1 MESTSVPGN
10 YICDMPVFLFP
21 KTSNFSYGVGVTA
34 TIFWYYLSSVSYGI
48 SQNNATTS
56 GGIVGGTAGIFAL
69 IMLFQIGGIY
79 LQVAYGKCK
88 VTPMGFFLSWFIG
101 SLIGVLAFLL
111 IMLMDKTRLPY
122 ISSPVE
128 SFTSQMFL
136 GGGIGKPMPSSMVKT
151 DSSDAPQ
158 VSEKSTKPNDS
169 DEFVCD
175 LYKNGQL
182 ITSTISE

>member
-34 TIFWYYLSSVSYGI
+34 TIFWYYISSVSYGL
-48 SQNNATTS
+48 SQKTGTTS
-56 GGIVGGTAGIFAL
+56 GGIVGGTVGIFAL
-69 IMLFQIGGIY
+69 IMLFQIGGLY
-79 LQVAYGKCK
+79 LQVSYGKCNA
-88 VTPMGFFLSWFIG
+88 TPMGLFLSWLAG
-101 SLIGVLAFLL
+101 SLVGIIMFLI
-111 IMLMDKTRLPY
+111 IMLTAKQYLPY

-136 GGGIGKPMPSSMVKT
+136 GGGIGKPMPAGMVKT

-158 VSEKSTKPNDS
+158 DSEKSTKPNDS